1 MIRKAPKTR
10 KYFTPKVWV
19 VQAEFEK
26 NFCNSIITLVEV
38 DRAKSI
44 GLDDK
49 ADEGTYFEF

>member
-26 NFCNSIITLVEV
+26 NFCYSIVTAVEV
-38 DRAKSI
+38 DQFRSI
-44 GLDDK
+44 GLEDK
-49 ADEGTYFEF
+49 EAEGTYFEF